1 MRKKITPVKCVCCLK
16 NDLDTKEIP
25 SWLFPKSNKMFVCPV
40 CRSVH
45 ASNKGELALFFAKCD
60 SEDQMA
66 KTYTV
71 YYDPTKDKY
80 YNYKTNGLIHVSTAE
95 KIFDTRQ
102 SAVDWI
108 KAGNIFSTPTLTYS
122 ESVSFILK
130 KKSTGMFL
138 DQFNGLTT
146 SYEGARAFLS
156 AKKARGHLRT
166 IEDFDPK
173 EWMAV
178 RCETQ
183 FLMVSKE

>member
-1 MRKKITPVKCVCCLK
+1 MKYENQIVKCGSCRC
-16 NDLDTKEIP
+16 NDLNTKEMKDI
-25 SWLFPKSNKMFVCPV
+25 LFTKSTGFYCPI
-40 CRSVH
+40 CRSIK
-45 ASNKGELALFFAKCD
+45 ASPRQDIQNKLSIADDGEIKD
-60 SEDQMA
+60 ISD
-66 KTYTV
+66 V
-71 YYDPTKDKY
+71 YYNKRSGRYHHYRT
-80 YNYKTNGLIHVSTAE
+80 GCIVRISTTDG
-95 KIFDTRQ
+95 KIFVRRA
-102 SAVDWI
+102 SLVNWI
-108 KAGNIFSTPTLTYS
+108 KSGNVFSMPGLTYS
-122 ESVSFILK
+122 ESVSFLLK
-130 KKSTGMFL
+130 KKGSAMFL